1 MSRRKAQPA
10 QENLQPQ
17 EPPVPS
23 GAPRLH
29 PPAMANEVIAFL
41 RCRSLAGKA
50 ELRGEG
56 DEPQATEI
64 TIQDS
69 LPGKRARVED
79 VKPKPDAIFLDC
91 TLGTGGHT
99 LAMLQAH
106 PTCRVIA
113 LDRDADSMQFAKRRL
128 EEAGV
133 ADRVTLV
140 QGDFRHAPQLL
151 ETFFDNQEIAGE
163 SQGWTGAYGRID
175 GALIDAGMSLYQVTW
190 AERGL
195 SFRSDAPLDMRYD
208 RTQEISAHDLVNRLS
223 ASELEDLFFKFTDER
238 WARRIVEFIVAQ
250 RNRSPINTTSE
261 LAQLVEAAIPAA
273 VRHQTRA
280 RVHPATK
287 IFAALR
293 LAVND
298 EFWALEEGAWA
309 VSSVLANTA
318 RLAILTY
325 SSNEDR
331 VVKHSFRRLAG
342 RPIER
347 DSSRSGAGRKKRSG
361 ALSGRH
367 DLRNARSPLTFSL
380 TLPYEDPD
388 DPRLESPWG
397 AGFGSDWQ
405 MKVVTPKPIEP
416 TPEEIADN
424 PLARSCKLRA
434 VEKVIL

>member
-1 MSRRKAQPA
+1 
-10 QENLQPQ
+10 
-17 EPPVPS
+17 
-23 GAPRLH
+23 
-29 PPAMANEVIAFL
+29 
-41 RCRSLAGKA
+41 LAAKA
-50 ELRGEG
+50 ERLQA
-56 DEPQATEI
+56 EPQSAENEPRATET

-69 LPGKRARVED
+69 LPGAVPVEEGISS
-79 VKPKPDAIFLDC
+79 KPDAIFLDC

-113 LDRDADSMQFAKRRL
+113 LDRDADSMQFARRRL

-133 ADRVTLV
+133 FHRVTLV

-151 ETFFDNQEIAGE
+151 QPLFDNQEIAGE
-163 SQGWTGAYGRID
+163 SQGGTGAYGRID

-208 RTQEISAHDLVNRLS
+208 RTQEISAYDLVNRLS
-223 ASELEDLFFKFTDER
+223 ASEFEDLLFKFTDER
-238 WARRIVEFIVAQ
+238 WARRIAEFIVTQ
-250 RNRSPINTTSE
+250 RNRSPIHTTSE
-261 LAQLVEAAIPAA
+261 LAQLIEAAIPAA
-273 VRHQTRA
+273 VRHQTR
-280 RVHPATK
+280 VHPATK
-287 IFAALR
+287 TFAALR

-309 VSSVLANTA
+309 VSSVLAHKA

-331 VVKHSFRRLAG
+331 TVKHTFRRLAG

-347 DSSRSGAGRKKRSG
+347 DSSRSKAGRKKRSG
-361 ALSGRH
+361 ALSGRP

-380 TLPYEDPD
+380 NLPFEDPD
-388 DPRLESPWG
+388 DPRLDSPW
-397 AGFGSDWQ
+397 AQGFGTEWQ
-405 MKVVTPKPIEP
+405 MKVVTPKPVEP
-416 TPEEIADN
+416 TPEEIGMN

-434 VEKVIL
+434 IEKKAL